1 MNLAFFARAEPES
14 RINLQFFAR
23 AEQEGRT
30 ESATSKKRSDVRK
43 KGQVVKSTELNT
55 ALILLA
61 FFIIMRILAP
71 QYVSKCSDAFRTVVV
86 QMRMMVIDFEITHF
100 MNIIKQALLNII
112 YINGILFVVLFLVA
126 FLTSYKQVGFMVTW
140 EPLKPKLSKFNPVNG
155 FKKIFGIRD
164 SLVELLK
171 NLFKILILGTV
182 FYNTII
188 SQIPSFLGFYDLTIT
203 NIAIYVADIIRQ
215 IGTNVGISFLIL
227 AFGDYKW
234 QKYKFEDSIKMT
246 KHDVKE
252 EYKQSEGDPAVKSK
266 IRQKMREMSV
276 SRMTKAVPEAD
287 VIITNPTHFAV
298 AIYYDRING
307 VAPIVVAKGTDNMA
321 LKIKEVATIANVQ
334 IVENKPLARALYY
347 TVDIGGVIPQELYE
361 AVAEVLAFVY
371 RLENRL

>member
-1 MNLAFFARAEPES
+1 MDHKL
-14 RINLQFFAR
+14 NLQFFAR

-30 ESATSKKRSDVRK
+30 ETATSKKRSDVRK
-43 KGQVVKSTELNT
+43 KGQVVKSAELNT

-71 QYVSKCSDAFRTVVV
+71 YYVSQCSNVFKNIMA
-86 QMRMMVIDFEITHF
+86 QMRTIVVEFNKQHF
-100 MNIIKQALLNII
+100 LHIIRDSLINIIL
-112 YINGILFVVLFLVA
+112 INGILFIVLFLVA
-126 FLTSYKQVGFMVTW
+126 FLASYWQVGFKVTL
-140 EPLKPKLSKFNPVNG
+140 EPLKPKLNKFNPVNG

-164 SLVELLK
+164 SLIELLK
-171 NLFKILILGTV
+171 NLFKVIILGTV

-188 SQIPSFLGFYDLTIT
+188 SQIPSFLGFYDLTIQ
-203 NIAIYVADIIRQ
+203 NIAIYVADVIRQ
-215 IGTNVGISFLIL
+215 IGTNVGL
-227 AFGDYKW
+227 AFLVLAYGDYRW

-252 EYKQSEGDPAVKSK
+252 EFKQSEGDPAVKSK
-266 IRQKMREMSV
+266 IRQKMREMSI
-276 SRMTKAVPEAD
+276 SRMMKTVPEAD

-298 AIYYDRING
+298 AIYYDRVKGI
-307 VAPIVVAKGTDNMA
+307 APVVVAKGTDNMA
-321 LKIKEVATIANVQ
+321 QRIKEIAAISNVQ

-347 TVDIGGVIPQELYE
+347 TVDIGSAIPQELYE